1 VSEEEDDVTNEDV
14 EPARAELSIE
24 ARAMGDRT
32 VLTVRGEL
40 DLYTAPA
47 LRDRVLAAAAEGQRR
62 LVIDLSGVPFMDSS
76 GLGVIVACLKRLRES
91 GGELAVVAAARDLG
105 VSEEI
110 TEDLRLAASELVA
123 NAVEAAGSGPI
134 RLALRG
140 DPGTVRL
147 EVSGI
152 GDVVDASPI
161 SRRSLLESLFDAT
174 DLSEEG
180 RVVIS
185 VPTEAGPKA

>member
-1 VSEEEDDVTNEDV
+1 VSEEEDEVTNEDV

-24 ARAMGDRT
+24 ARAMDDRT

-91 GGELAVVAAARDLG
+91 GGD
-105 VSEEI
+105 
-110 TEDLRLAASELVA
+110 
-123 NAVEAAGSGPI
+123 
-134 RLALRG
+134 LALVTA
-140 DPGTVRL
+140 PG
-147 EVSGI
+147 
-152 GDVVDASPI
+152 SPP
-161 SRRSLLESLFDAT
+161 SKLLSLTGLDRA
-174 DLSEEG
+174 
-180 RVVIS
+180 I
-185 VPTEAGPKA
+185 PTSSTPDEALR